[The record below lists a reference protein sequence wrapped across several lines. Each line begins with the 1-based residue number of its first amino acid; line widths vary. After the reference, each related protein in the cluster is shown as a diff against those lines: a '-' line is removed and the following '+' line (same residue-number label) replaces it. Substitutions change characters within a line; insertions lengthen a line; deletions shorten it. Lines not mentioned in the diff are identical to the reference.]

1 MIRRPPRSTLFP
13 YTTLFQTLFI
23 GNDATAIKTLNI
35 GSTKTTSTTSI
46 FSGTGNILLGSNSGN
61 GTVVVQPNAGGQAA
75 LQIIDNGLGDLFTA
89 SAGATTKFTISNT
102 GSASQSGSLTFD
114 TAGTISTTKA
124 QTLTLGDS
132 KTANI
137 NIGTDATIRTITIGA
152 SSNTDLALNDAQW
165 SVTGAGA
172 ASFASVSEGG
182 TGLAAKYAPINANF
196 ITVTANA
203 TLTGETGLDALTT
216 ALSSTSTITTTAGGT
231 ITSNGVLTGNG
242 GLTVN
247 GGAVSLNDGAA
258 GNTTSIGGGS
268 TTGQITMEGT
278 GTELQLIRNVATAI
292 KLVKIGSTKTTSTTS
307 IFSGTGNIL
316 LGSNSGNGTGV
327 VH

>member
-13 YTTLFQTLFI
+13 YTTLFR
-23 GNDATAIKTLNI
+23 
-35 GSTKTTSTTSI
+35 S
-46 FSGTGNILLGSNSGN
+46 GSNSGN

-75 LQIIDNGLGDLFTA
+75 LQIIDNGLGDLITGGPVSTTVIHRTNIA
-89 SAGATTKFTISNT
+89 S
-102 GSASQSGSLTFD
+102 SARSGSLTFD

-132 KTANI
+132 KTGNI
-137 NIGTDATIRTITIGA
+137 HIGTDATIRTITIGA

-216 ALSSTSTITTTAGGT
+216 ALSTTSTITTTAGGT

-242 GLTVN
+242 G
-247 GGAVSLNDGAA
+247 
-258 GNTTSIGGGS
+258 
-268 TTGQITMEGT
+268 
-278 GTELQLIRNVATAI
+278 
-292 KLVKIGSTKTTSTTS
+292 
-307 IFSGTGNIL
+307 
-316 LGSNSGNGTGV
+316 
-327 VH
+327 